1 MASPNVP
8 NVERPSSRIVQ
19 LGIRASGVVMG
30 LALAGAGILAVLDKQ
45 SLQPRGVL
53 VLLSFWALGFLFV
66 RFGLTGKQTFSSL
79 PRLALFA
86 IAVIYILVGGYTVF
100 FDSTASFAAK
110 AISAIV
116 AVVGGGSLAIT
127 AALRRGSS

>member
-1 MASPNVP
+1 MASPNAP
-8 NVERPSSRIVQ
+8 NVERLASRAIR
-19 LGIRASGVVMG
+19 LGIRVAGVVMG

-45 SLQPRGVL
+45 SLQPRDVL
-53 VLLSFWALGFLFV
+53 VLLSFWTLGFLFV
-66 RFGLTGKQTFSSL
+66 RFGLTGTQTFSSL
-79 PRLALFA
+79 PRIALFA
-86 IAVIYILVGGYTVF
+86 IAVIFIVVGVYTVF

-127 AALRRGSS
+127 AALRGRSS